1 MTDSGS
7 DGKYAR
13 PGKVCDVV
21 MKGGI
26 TSGVVYPLTLTTL
39 AEEYRFACIG
49 GTSAGAVAA
58 AAAAAAEYG
67 RHIKGAGFERLE
79 RVPDE
84 MGSNLLSLFQP
95 TPALKPLFDV
105 FLSALRSETPTG
117 RAAAVILAAIRGF
130 WGAALLGAL
139 VGLFI
144 VAIAWAFRDGFGIA
158 FGLLVALV
166 GLTAAIGWRLL
177 KLVKV
182 DLVTADFGLCPG
194 IRQSPS
200 SPEGFTDWLARLID
214 EAAGRTVGDKPLTF
228 GDLANRPDGKIGLA
242 MMTTS
247 LMEKRPYTLPM
258 EHHGHPSP
266 VEDHGHPSRMEDRGN
281 PLPKEDHSPFVF
293 EKSEWAKLFPERIMN
308 YLVAE
313 CKPFSQA
320 SEDGAKYYY
329 FPSRSQ
335 LPLVVGARMS
345 LSFPGLISAVP
356 LWRRD
361 FTLATDDEK
370 NKLRRC
376 LFSDGGLSS
385 NFPIHFFD
393 RMLPGRPTFAISLDE
408 YDEKRNQHG
417 SVWLP
422 KSAGS
427 GVEIPIIPFQGVIG
441 FLMRLVDSAKDWQD
455 NLQGTLPGYRERIA
469 HVVLKPEEGGLN
481 LAMDQKTIERL
492 AGYGQE
498 AGEILRSEFDLDQH
512 KWRRFLV
519 AMARMEETLDD
530 IATAYKGG
538 QDGSEAFAKF
548 LDRHAKFLA
557 SLASHA
563 NHSGSYRQSAAIMNL
578 LLVRGQELASRGADW
593 RTRPKIRD
601 GHIPRPPTDL
611 RISPKP

>member
-1 MTDSGS
+1 MIDSGS

-26 TSGVVYPLTLTTL
+26 TSGVVYPLALTTL

-95 TPALKPLFDV
+95 TPALKPLFDI
-105 FLSALRSETPTG
+105 FLSALRSKTPIG
-117 RAAAVILAAIRGF
+117 GAAAVILAAIRGF

-139 VGLFI
+139 LGLFI
-144 VAIAWAFRDGFGIA
+144 VAIAWAFHDGFGIA
-158 FGLLVALV
+158 FGLLVGLI
-166 GLTAAIGWRLL
+166 GLTVAIGWQLL

-182 DLVTADFGLCPG
+182 NLITADFGLCPG

-214 EAAGRTVGDKPLTF
+214 EAAGREAADKPLTF
-228 GDLANRPDGKIGLA
+228 GDLANPPDGKPPIELA

-258 EHHGHPSP
+258 K
-266 VEDHGHPSRMEDRGN
+266 DHG
-281 PLPKEDHSPFVF
+281 PFVF
-293 EKSEWAKLFPERIMN
+293 EKSERAKLFPERILN

-313 CKPFSQA
+313 CQPFSGA
-320 SEDGAKYYY
+320 SEEGAKYYH
-329 FPSRSQ
+329 FPSPSQ

-356 LWRRD
+356 LWRCD
-361 FTLATDDEK
+361 FTLATQDERS
-370 NKLRRC
+370 KLRRC

-422 KSAGS
+422 ESAGS
-427 GVEIPIIPFQGVIG
+427 GVGLPITPFQGVIG

-481 LAMDQKTIERL
+481 LAMDEETIRRL
-492 AGYGQE
+492 AGHGQK
-498 AGEILRSEFDLDQH
+498 AGEILRDKFNLDAH
-512 KWRRFLV
+512 RWRRFLV

-530 IATAYKGG
+530 IAKAYEGG
-538 QDGSEAFAKF
+538 PDGSEAFAKF
-548 LDRHAKFLA
+548 LDRYAKFLDSDA
-557 SLASHA
+557 KR
-563 NHSGSYRQSAAIMNL
+563 SGSYHQSPAILNL

-593 RTRPKIRD
+593 RAPRKIRD
-601 GHIPRPPTDL
+601 GDIPRPPTDL

>member
-13 PGKVCDVV
+13 PSKVCDVV

-26 TSGVVYPLTLTTL
+26 TSGVVYPLALTTL

-58 AAAAAAEYG
+58 VAAAAAEYG

-84 MGSNLLSLFQP
+84 MGGNLLSLFQP
-95 TPALKPLFDV
+95 TPALKPLFDI
-105 FLSALRSETPTG
+105 FLSALRSKTPIG
-117 RAAAVILAAIRGF
+117 GAAAVILAAIRGF

-139 VGLFI
+139 FGLFI

-158 FGLLVALV
+158 FGLLVGLV
-166 GLTAAIGWRLL
+166 GLTAAIGWQLL

-182 DLVTADFGLCPG
+182 NLITADFGLCPG

-200 SPEGFTDWLARLID
+200 SSEGFTDWLARLID
-214 EAAGRTVGDKPLTF
+214 EAAGREAADKPLTF
-228 GDLANRPDGKIGLA
+228 GDLANRPDGKPPIELA

-258 EHHGHPSP
+258 K
-266 VEDHGHPSRMEDRGN
+266 DHGHTLPMEG
-281 PLPKEDHSPFVF
+281 HGPFVF
-293 EKSEWAKLFPERIMN
+293 EKSEWAKLFPERIIN
-308 YLVAE
+308 YLIAE
-313 CKPFSQA
+313 CQPFSEA
-320 SEDGAKYYY
+320 SEEGEKYYH
-329 FPSRSQ
+329 FPSPSQ

-356 LWRRD
+356 LWRCD
-361 FTLATDDEK
+361 FTLAAEDEK
-370 NKLRRC
+370 RKLQRC

-422 KSAGS
+422 ESARS
-427 GVEIPIIPFQGVIG
+427 GVEIPVIPFQGVIG

-481 LAMDQKTIERL
+481 LAMNQETIKRL
-492 AGYGQE
+492 AGYGQK
-498 AGEILRSEFDLDQH
+498 AGEILRDKFDLDQH
-512 KWRRFLV
+512 RWRRFLV

-530 IATAYKGG
+530 IAKAYEGG

-548 LDRHAKFLA
+548 LDRY
-557 SLASHA
+557 A
-563 NHSGSYRQSAAIMNL
+563 NHKGSYSQSAAILNL
-578 LLVRGQELASRGADW
+578 LLVRGQELASRGEDW
-593 RTRPKIRD
+593 RAPPRIRD

>member
-13 PGKVCDVV
+13 PSKVCDVV

-26 TSGVVYPLTLTTL
+26 TSGVVYPLALTTL

-58 AAAAAAEYG
+58 VAAAAAEYG

-79 RVPDE
+79 SVPDE
-84 MGSNLLSLFQP
+84 MGRDLLSLFQP
-95 TPALKPLFDV
+95 TPALKPLFDI
-105 FLSALRSETPTG
+105 FLSALRSKTPIG
-117 RAAAVILAAIRGF
+117 GAAAAILAAIRGF

-139 VGLFI
+139 LGLFI
-144 VAIAWAFRDGFGIA
+144 IAIAWAFRDYSGIA
-158 FGLLVALV
+158 FGLLVGFI
-166 GLTAAIGWRLL
+166 GLTAAIVWRLL

-182 DLVTADFGLCPG
+182 DLIAADFGLCPG

-214 EAAGRTVGDKPLTF
+214 EAAGRTVADKPLTF
-228 GDLANRPDGKIGLA
+228 GDLADRPDGKPPIGLA

-258 EHHGHPSP
+258 G
-266 VEDHGHPSRMEDRGN
+266 DHGHTS
-281 PLPKEDHSPFVF
+281 PKEDHGRFVF
-293 EKSEWAKLFPERIMN
+293 EKSEWAKLFPARIMN

-313 CKPFSQA
+313 CRPYSEA
-320 SEDGAKYYY
+320 SEEGAKYYH
-329 FPSRSQ
+329 FPSPSQ

-345 LSFPGLISAVP
+345 LSFPGLICAVP

-361 FTLATDDEK
+361 FTLATEEERS
-370 NKLRRC
+370 KLRRC

-408 YDEKRNQHG
+408 YDERRNQHG
-417 SVWLP
+417 GAWLP
-422 KSAGS
+422 ASAHS
-427 GVEIPIIPFQGVIG
+427 GVELPVMPFQGVIG

-455 NLQGTLPGYRERIA
+455 YLQGTLPGYRERIA

-481 LAMDQKTIERL
+481 LAMDEETIKRL
-492 AGYGQE
+492 AGYGQT
-498 AGEILRSEFDLDQH
+498 AGEILRDKFDLDSH
-512 KWRRFLV
+512 RWRRFLV

-530 IATAYKGG
+530 IAKAYEGG
-538 QDGSEAFAKF
+538 QDGSEAFGKF
-548 LDRHAKFLA
+548 LDRYAK
-557 SLASHA
+557 
-563 NHSGSYRQSAAIMNL
+563 HSGSYSQSAAILNL
-578 LLVRGQELASRGADW
+578 LLVRGQELASRGVGW
-593 RTRPKIRD
+593 RAPPKIRD

>member
-1 MTDSGS
+1 M
-7 DGKYAR
+7 
-13 PGKVCDVV
+13 
-21 MKGGI
+21 
-26 TSGVVYPLTLTTL
+26 
-39 AEEYRFACIG
+39 
-49 GTSAGAVAA
+49 
-58 AAAAAAEYG
+58 
-67 RHIKGAGFERLE
+67 
-79 RVPDE
+79 
-84 MGSNLLSLFQP
+84 
-95 TPALKPLFDV
+95 
-105 FLSALRSETPTG
+105 
-117 RAAAVILAAIRGF
+117 
-130 WGAALLGAL
+130 LGAL
-139 VGLFI
+139 FGLFI

-158 FGLLVALV
+158 FGLLVGLV
-166 GLTAAIGWRLL
+166 GLTAAIGWQLL

-182 DLVTADFGLCPG
+182 NLITADFGLCPG

-200 SPEGFTDWLARLID
+200 SSEGFTDWLARLID
-214 EAAGRTVGDKPLTF
+214 EAAGREAADKPLTF
-228 GDLANRPDGKIGLA
+228 GDLANRPDGKPPIELA

-258 EHHGHPSP
+258 K
-266 VEDHGHPSRMEDRGN
+266 DHGHTLPMEG
-281 PLPKEDHSPFVF
+281 HGPFVF
-293 EKSEWAKLFPERIMN
+293 EKSEWAKLFPERIIN
-308 YLVAE
+308 YLIAE
-313 CKPFSQA
+313 CQPFSEA
-320 SEDGAKYYY
+320 SEEGEKYYH
-329 FPSRSQ
+329 FPSPSQ

-356 LWRRD
+356 LWRCD
-361 FTLATDDEK
+361 FTLAAEDEK
-370 NKLRRC
+370 RKLQRC

-422 KSAGS
+422 ESARS

-481 LAMDQKTIERL
+481 LAMDQETIKRL
-492 AGYGQE
+492 AGYGQK
-498 AGEILRSEFDLDQH
+498 AGEILRDKFDLDQH
-512 KWRRFLV
+512 RWRRFLV

-530 IATAYKGG
+530 IAKAYEGG

-548 LDRHAKFLA
+548 LDRY
-557 SLASHA
+557 A
-563 NHSGSYRQSAAIMNL
+563 NHKGSYSQSAAILNL
-578 LLVRGQELASRGADW
+578 LLVRGQELASRGEDW
-593 RTRPKIRD
+593 RAPPRIRD

>member
-1 MTDSGS
+1 
-7 DGKYAR
+7 
-13 PGKVCDVV
+13 
-21 MKGGI
+21 
-26 TSGVVYPLTLTTL
+26 
-39 AEEYRFACIG
+39 
-49 GTSAGAVAA
+49 
-58 AAAAAAEYG
+58 
-67 RHIKGAGFERLE
+67 
-79 RVPDE
+79 

-95 TPALKPLFDV
+95 TPALKPLFDI
-105 FLSALRSETPTG
+105 FLSALRSKTPIG
-117 RAAAVILAAIRGF
+117 GVAAIIFAAIRGF

-139 VGLFI
+139 LGLFI
-144 VAIAWAFRDGFGIA
+144 VAIAGAFRDYFGIA
-158 FGLLVALV
+158 FGLLIGFI
-166 GLTAAIGWRLL
+166 GLTAAIGWQLV

-214 EAAGRTVGDKPLTF
+214 EAAGRAPADKPLTF
-228 GDLANRPDGKIGLA
+228 GDLANRPDGKPSIELA

-258 EHHGHPSP
+258 EHHGHPLP
-266 VEDHGHPSRMEDRGN
+266 MEDHGHPS
-281 PLPKEDHSPFVF
+281 PKEDHGRFIF
-293 EKSEWAKLFPERIMN
+293 EKSEWAKLFPERIIN
-308 YLVAE
+308 YLIAE
-313 CKPFSQA
+313 CRPYSEA
-320 SEDGAKYYY
+320 SEESAEYYH
-329 FPSRSQ
+329 FPSPSR

-356 LWRRD
+356 LWRHD
-361 FTLATDDEK
+361 FTLATEDEK

-427 GVEIPIIPFQGVIG
+427 GVEIPVIPFQGVIG

-492 AGYGQE
+492 ASYGQE
-498 AGEILRSEFDLDQH
+498 AGEILRDEFDLDQH
-512 KWRRFLV
+512 RWRRFLV

-530 IATAYKGG
+530 IAKAYDGG

-548 LDRHAKFLA
+548 LDRY
-557 SLASHA
+557 A
-563 NHSGSYRQSAAIMNL
+563 NHKGSYSQSAAILNL

-593 RTRPKIRD
+593 RAPARIRD